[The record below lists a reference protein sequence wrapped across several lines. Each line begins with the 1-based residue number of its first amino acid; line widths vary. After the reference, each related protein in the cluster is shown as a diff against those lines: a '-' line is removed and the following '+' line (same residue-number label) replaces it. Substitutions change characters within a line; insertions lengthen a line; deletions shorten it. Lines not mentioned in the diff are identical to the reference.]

1 MTDAP
6 VIDAEA
12 FRRHA
17 REIAAGRLLKARG
30 LLAAV
35 SPDVRLAIEQA
46 AYGVA
51 AGVAECLLQ
60 QAAKSIVFEGVVVD
74 FDRLQTSRR

>member
-1 MTDAP
+1 
-6 VIDAEA
+6 
-12 FRRHA
+12 
-17 REIAAGRLLKARG
+17 
-30 LLAAV
+30 LAAV

-60 QAAKSIVFEGVVVD
+60 QAAKGIVFEGVVVD

>member
-60 QAAKSIVFEGVVVD
+60 QAAKGIVFEGVVVD